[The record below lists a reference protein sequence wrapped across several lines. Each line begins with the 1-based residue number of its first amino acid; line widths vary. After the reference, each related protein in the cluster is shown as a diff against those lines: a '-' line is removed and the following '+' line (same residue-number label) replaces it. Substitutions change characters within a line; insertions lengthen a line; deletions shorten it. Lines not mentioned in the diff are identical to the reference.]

1 MLPDLS
7 VVWVIFFVLLL
18 TAVLDR
24 LLFQPVLRVME
35 QREQAITSARE
46 LAERSARE
54 ASRAAAE
61 LDRKTADARG
71 EIYRQMD
78 EMRRVALTERAEIMS
93 QTRAEADAA
102 IAAASARLQTE
113 TEAARRTLAADADA
127 LGAAAAERILGRR
140 AS

>member
-18 TAVLDR
+18 TVVLDR
-24 LLFQPVLRVME
+24 LLFRPILHVME
-35 QREQAITSARE
+35 ERARAIASAKE

-54 ASRAAAE
+54 ARAAAAE
-61 LDRKTADARG
+61 FEQKTAAARA

-78 EMRRVALTERAEIMS
+78 EMRRTAMNERAEILTR
-93 QTRAEADAA
+93 TRAEAEAQ
-102 IAAASARLQTE
+102 IAAASAVLEAE
-113 TEAARRTLAADADA
+113 TENARRKLAADAEA
-127 LGAAAAERILGRR
+127 LGAAVAERILGRK